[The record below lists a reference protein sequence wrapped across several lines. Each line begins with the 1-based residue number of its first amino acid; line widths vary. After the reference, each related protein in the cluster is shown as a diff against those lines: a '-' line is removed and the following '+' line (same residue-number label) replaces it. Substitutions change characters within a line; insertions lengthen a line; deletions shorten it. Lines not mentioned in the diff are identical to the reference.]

1 MLLTKIKRNVLIN
14 SRSILSM
21 TKEQLQAL
29 NLTDEQINA
38 IIEDYGKNYVSK
50 AQFNEKNDAYKQA
63 KQEIENLTNDI
74 STLSEANKANEAL
87 QSQIKELQDAAT
99 QREADYNENIKNM
112 KIDTAITKALSKS
125 GAMNE
130 TILTGLLDRTKIA
143 IGEDNTITGIQEQI
157 VALKES
163 DPYLFK
169 QDSIKGVVPGDA
181 TPKTHDGITK
191 EQFNKMSYLDRVQ
204 LQETNP
210 DLYSELSN

>member
-1 MLLTKIKRNVLIN
+1 
-14 SRSILSM
+14 M

-50 AQFNEKNDAYKQA
+50 TQFNEKNDAYKQA
-63 KQEIENLTNDI
+63 KQEIENLTTDI
-74 STLSEANKANEAL
+74 NNLSEANKANEAL

-99 QREADYNENIKNM
+99 QREADYKESIKTL

-157 VALKES
+157 NALKES

-191 EQFNKMSYLDRVQ
+191 EQFNKMSYLDRAQ

>member
-1 MLLTKIKRNVLIN
+1 
-14 SRSILSM
+14 M

-29 NLTDEQINA
+29 NLTEEQINA

-157 VALKES
+157 TALKES

>member
-1 MLLTKIKRNVLIN
+1 
-14 SRSILSM
+14 M

-29 NLTDEQINA
+29 NLTEEQINA

-181 TPKTHDGITK
+181 TPKTNDGITK

-204 LQETNP
+204 LQESNP
-210 DLYSELSN
+210 DLYSKLSN

>member
-1 MLLTKIKRNVLIN
+1 
-14 SRSILSM
+14 M

-29 NLTDEQINA
+29 NLTEEQINA

-50 AQFNEKNDAYKQA
+50 TQFNEKNDAYKQA
-63 KQEIENLTNDI
+63 KQEIENLTTDI
-74 STLSEANKANEAL
+74 NNLSEANKANEAL

-157 VALKES
+157 NALKES

-181 TPKTHDGITK
+181 TPKTNDGITK

-204 LQETNP
+204 LQESNP

>member
-1 MLLTKIKRNVLIN
+1 
-14 SRSILSM
+14 M

-29 NLTDEQINA
+29 NLTEEQINA

-157 VALKES
+157 NALKES

-204 LQETNP
+204 LQESNP

>member
-1 MLLTKIKRNVLIN
+1 
-14 SRSILSM
+14 M
-21 TKEQLQAL
+21 TKEQLRAL
-29 NLTDEQINA
+29 NLTEEQINA

-63 KQEIENLTNDI
+63 KLEIENLTTDI
-74 STLSEANKANEAL
+74 NNLSEANKANEAL

-99 QREADYNENIKNM
+99 KREADYNESIKTL

>member
-1 MLLTKIKRNVLIN
+1 
-14 SRSILSM
+14 M

-50 AQFNEKNDAYKQA
+50 TQFNEKNDAYKQA

-99 QREADYNENIKNM
+99 KREADYNESIKTL

>member
-1 MLLTKIKRNVLIN
+1 
-14 SRSILSM
+14 M

-29 NLTDEQINA
+29 NLTEEQINA

-50 AQFNEKNDAYKQA
+50 TQFNEKNDAYKQA
-63 KQEIENLTNDI
+63 KLEIENLTTDI

>member
-1 MLLTKIKRNVLIN
+1 
-14 SRSILSM
+14 M
-21 TKEQLQAL
+21 TKEQLRAL
-29 NLTDEQINA
+29 NLTEEQINA

-157 VALKES
+157 NALKES

-181 TPKTHDGITK
+181 TPKTNDGITK

-204 LQETNP
+204 LQESNP

>member
-1 MLLTKIKRNVLIN
+1 
-14 SRSILSM
+14 M

-29 NLTDEQINA
+29 NLTEEQINA

-63 KQEIENLTNDI
+63 KQEIENLTTDI
-74 STLSEANKANEAL
+74 NNLSEANKANEAL

-99 QREADYNENIKNM
+99 QREADYKESIKTL

-157 VALKES
+157 NALKES

-181 TPKTHDGITK
+181 TPKTNDGITK

-204 LQETNP
+204 LQESNP

>member
-1 MLLTKIKRNVLIN
+1 
-14 SRSILSM
+14 M

-29 NLTDEQINA
+29 SLTEEQINA

-63 KQEIENLTNDI
+63 KLEIENLTNDI

-99 QREADYNENIKNM
+99 KREADYNENIKNM

-181 TPKTHDGITK
+181 TPKTNDGITK
-191 EQFNKMSYLDRVQ
+191 EQFNKMSYLDRVR

>member
-1 MLLTKIKRNVLIN
+1 
-14 SRSILSM
+14 M

-63 KQEIENLTNDI
+63 KQEIENLTTDI
-74 STLSEANKANEAL
+74 NNLSEANKANEAL

-157 VALKES
+157 NALKES

-181 TPKTHDGITK
+181 TPKTNDGITK

>member
-1 MLLTKIKRNVLIN
+1 
-14 SRSILSM
+14 M

-29 NLTDEQINA
+29 NLTEEQINA

-99 QREADYNENIKNM
+99 KREADYNESIKTL

-169 QDSIKGVVPGDA
+169 QHSIKGVVPGDA
-181 TPKTHDGITK
+181 TPKTNYGITK

-204 LQETNP
+204 LQESNP

>member
-1 MLLTKIKRNVLIN
+1 
-14 SRSILSM
+14 M
-21 TKEQLQAL
+21 TKEQLRAL
-29 NLTDEQINA
+29 NLTEEQINA

-63 KQEIENLTNDI
+63 KLEIENLTTDI
-74 STLSEANKANEAL
+74 NNLSEANKANEAL

>member
-1 MLLTKIKRNVLIN
+1 
-14 SRSILSM
+14 M

-29 NLTDEQINA
+29 NLTEEQINA

-74 STLSEANKANEAL
+74 NNLSEANKANEAL

-181 TPKTHDGITK
+181 TPKTNDGITK

>member
-1 MLLTKIKRNVLIN
+1 
-14 SRSILSM
+14 M

-29 NLTDEQINA
+29 NLTEEQINA
-38 IIEDYGKNYVSK
+38 VIEDYGKNYVSK

-63 KQEIENLTNDI
+63 KLEIENLTNDI

>member
-1 MLLTKIKRNVLIN
+1 
-14 SRSILSM
+14 M

-29 NLTDEQINA
+29 NLTEEQINA

-50 AQFNEKNDAYKQA
+50 TQFNEKNDAYKQA

-99 QREADYNENIKNM
+99 QREADYKESIKNM

>member
-1 MLLTKIKRNVLIN
+1 
-14 SRSILSM
+14 M

-29 NLTDEQINA
+29 NLTEEQINA

-157 VALKES
+157 NALKES

-181 TPKTHDGITK
+181 TPKTNDGITK

-204 LQETNP
+204 LQESNP

>member
-1 MLLTKIKRNVLIN
+1 
-14 SRSILSM
+14 M
-21 TKEQLQAL
+21 TKQQLQAL
-29 NLTDEQINA
+29 NLTEEQINA

-63 KQEIENLTNDI
+63 KVEIENLTNDI
-74 STLSEANKANEAL
+74 NTLSEANKANEAL

-99 QREADYNENIKNM
+99 KREADYNENIKNM
-112 KIDTAITKALSKS
+112 KIDTAIAKALSKS

-157 VALKES
+157 SALKES

-181 TPKTHDGITK
+181 TPKKNDGITK
-191 EQFNKMSYLDRVQ
+191 EQFNKMSYLDRVH

>member
-1 MLLTKIKRNVLIN
+1 
-14 SRSILSM
+14 M

-29 NLTDEQINA
+29 NLTEEQINA

-157 VALKES
+157 TALKES

-181 TPKTHDGITK
+181 TPKTNDGITK

>member
-1 MLLTKIKRNVLIN
+1 
-14 SRSILSM
+14 M

-29 NLTDEQINA
+29 NLTEEQINA

-63 KQEIENLTNDI
+63 KLEIENLTNDI
-74 STLSEANKANEAL
+74 SPLSEANKANEAL

-99 QREADYNENIKNM
+99 KREADYNENIKNM

-157 VALKES
+157 TALKES

-181 TPKTHDGITK
+181 TPKTNDGITK

>member
-1 MLLTKIKRNVLIN
+1 
-14 SRSILSM
+14 M

-29 NLTDEQINA
+29 NLTEEQINA

-63 KQEIENLTNDI
+63 KLEIENLTNDI

-99 QREADYNENIKNM
+99 KREADYNENIKNM

-157 VALKES
+157 TALKES

-181 TPKTHDGITK
+181 TPKTNDGITK
-191 EQFNKMSYLDRVQ
+191 EQFNKMSYLDRAQ

>member
-1 MLLTKIKRNVLIN
+1 
-14 SRSILSM
+14 M
-21 TKEQLQAL
+21 TKEQLRAL
-29 NLTDEQINA
+29 NLTEEQINA

-63 KQEIENLTNDI
+63 KLEIENLTTDI
-74 STLSEANKANEAL
+74 NNLSEANKANEAL

-99 QREADYNENIKNM
+99 KREADYNENIKNM

-157 VALKES
+157 TALKES

-181 TPKTHDGITK
+181 TSKTNDGITK

>member
-1 MLLTKIKRNVLIN
+1 
-14 SRSILSM
+14 M

-29 NLTDEQINA
+29 NLTEEQINA

-50 AQFNEKNDAYKQA
+50 TQFNEKNDAYKQA

-99 QREADYNENIKNM
+99 QREADYNESIKTL

-204 LQETNP
+204 LQESNP

>member
-1 MLLTKIKRNVLIN
+1 
-14 SRSILSM
+14 M

-29 NLTDEQINA
+29 NLTEEQINA

-63 KQEIENLTNDI
+63 KLEIENLTNDI

-99 QREADYNENIKNM
+99 KREADYNENIKNM

-191 EQFNKMSYLDRVQ
+191 EQFNKMSYLDRVR

>member
-1 MLLTKIKRNVLIN
+1 
-14 SRSILSM
+14 M

-50 AQFNEKNDAYKQA
+50 TQFNEKNDAYKQA
-63 KQEIENLTNDI
+63 KQEIENLTADI
-74 STLSEANKANEAL
+74 NNLSEANKANEAL

-99 QREADYNENIKNM
+99 QREADYKESIKTL

>member
-1 MLLTKIKRNVLIN
+1 
-14 SRSILSM
+14 M

-29 NLTDEQINA
+29 NLTEEQINA

-99 QREADYNENIKNM
+99 QREADYNESIKTL

-157 VALKES
+157 NALKES

-181 TPKTHDGITK
+181 TPKTNDGITK
-191 EQFNKMSYLDRVQ
+191 EQFNKMSYLDRVK
-204 LQETNP
+204 LQESNP

>member
-1 MLLTKIKRNVLIN
+1 
-14 SRSILSM
+14 M

-29 NLTDEQINA
+29 NLTEEQINA

-130 TILTGLLDRTKIA
+130 TILTGLLDRSKIA

>member
-1 MLLTKIKRNVLIN
+1 
-14 SRSILSM
+14 M

-50 AQFNEKNDAYKQA
+50 TQFNEKNDAYKQA
-63 KQEIENLTNDI
+63 KQEIENLTTDI
-74 STLSEANKANEAL
+74 NNLSEANKANEAL

-157 VALKES
+157 NALKES

-181 TPKTHDGITK
+181 TPKTNDGITK

>member
-1 MLLTKIKRNVLIN
+1 
-14 SRSILSM
+14 M
-21 TKEQLQAL
+21 TKEQLRAL
-29 NLTDEQINA
+29 NLTEEQINA

-63 KQEIENLTNDI
+63 KLEIENLTTDI
-74 STLSEANKANEAL
+74 NNLSEANKANEAL

-99 QREADYNENIKNM
+99 KREADYNENIKNM

>member
-1 MLLTKIKRNVLIN
+1 
-14 SRSILSM
+14 M

-50 AQFNEKNDAYKQA
+50 TQFNEKNDAYKQA

-99 QREADYNENIKNM
+99 KREADYNENIKNM

-181 TPKTHDGITK
+181 TPKTNDGITK

-204 LQETNP
+204 LQESNP

>member
-1 MLLTKIKRNVLIN
+1 
-14 SRSILSM
+14 M

-29 NLTDEQINA
+29 NLTEEQINA

-157 VALKES
+157 NALKES

-181 TPKTHDGITK
+181 TPKTNDGITK

>member
-1 MLLTKIKRNVLIN
+1 
-14 SRSILSM
+14 M

-29 NLTDEQINA
+29 NLTEEQINA

-50 AQFNEKNDAYKQA
+50 SQFNEKNDAYKQA

-157 VALKES
+157 TALKES

-181 TPKTHDGITK
+181 TPKTNDGITK

>member
-1 MLLTKIKRNVLIN
+1 
-14 SRSILSM
+14 M
-21 TKEQLQAL
+21 TKEQLRAL
-29 NLTDEQINA
+29 NLTEEQINA

-63 KQEIENLTNDI
+63 KLEIENLTTDI
-74 STLSEANKANEAL
+74 NNLSEANKANEAL

-157 VALKES
+157 TALKES

-181 TPKTHDGITK
+181 TPKTNDGITK

>member
-1 MLLTKIKRNVLIN
+1 
-14 SRSILSM
+14 M
-21 TKEQLQAL
+21 TKEQLRAL
-29 NLTDEQINA
+29 NLTEEQINA

-63 KQEIENLTNDI
+63 KLEIENLTTDI
-74 STLSEANKANEAL
+74 NNLSEANKANEAL

-99 QREADYNENIKNM
+99 KREADYNENIKNM

-157 VALKES
+157 NALKES

-181 TPKTHDGITK
+181 TPKTNDGITK

>member
-1 MLLTKIKRNVLIN
+1 
-14 SRSILSM
+14 M

-50 AQFNEKNDAYKQA
+50 TQFNEKNDAYKQA
-63 KQEIENLTNDI
+63 KQEIENLTTDI
-74 STLSEANKANEAL
+74 NNLSEANKANEAL

-99 QREADYNENIKNM
+99 KREADYNESIKTL

-157 VALKES
+157 NALKES

-181 TPKTHDGITK
+181 TPKTNDGITK

-204 LQETNP
+204 LQESNP

>member
-1 MLLTKIKRNVLIN
+1 
-14 SRSILSM
+14 M

-29 NLTDEQINA
+29 NLTEEQINA

-63 KQEIENLTNDI
+63 KLEIENLTNDI

-99 QREADYNENIKNM
+99 KREADYNENIKNM

-130 TILTGLLDRTKIA
+130 TILTGLLDRTKIT

-181 TPKTHDGITK
+181 TPKTNDGITK

>member
-1 MLLTKIKRNVLIN
+1 
-14 SRSILSM
+14 M

-29 NLTDEQINA
+29 NLTEEQINA

-99 QREADYNENIKNM
+99 KREADYNENIKNM

-157 VALKES
+157 NALKES

-181 TPKTHDGITK
+181 TPKTNDGITK
-191 EQFNKMSYLDRVQ
+191 EQFNKMSYLDRAQ
-204 LQETNP
+204 LQESNP